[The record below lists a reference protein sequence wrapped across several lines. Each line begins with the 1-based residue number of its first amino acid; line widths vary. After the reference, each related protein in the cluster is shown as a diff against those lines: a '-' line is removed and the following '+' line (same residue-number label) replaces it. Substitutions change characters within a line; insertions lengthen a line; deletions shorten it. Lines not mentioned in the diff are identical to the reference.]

1 MKSENFEAE
10 LPSGYKKVYYLNA
23 KSAKT
28 GIIFTL
34 VSLVIFVLVMAVSLI
49 PFQGRPL
56 GELMQFRSMTVYLLT
71 MAVYLISLFGYIVL
85 HEMVHGAAYKALTG
99 QKLTFGISWS
109 CAFCGVPQIYVKRKV
124 ALIASAAPL
133 VLFTVLFIPVM
144 IGTYA
149 VAPVYYIL
157 SATLFGLHLGGCCG
171 DLYVICLLLF
181 RFRSPETLIR
191 DTGPEQSI
199 YIVED
204 K

>member
-1 MKSENFEAE
+1 MKEKNFEAE
-10 LPSGYKKVYYLNA
+10 LPGGYQKAYYLNA
-23 KSAKT
+23 KSIKV

-34 VSLVIFVLVMAVSLI
+34 VSLVIFVLVMALALI
-49 PFQGRPL
+49 PLQGREF
-56 GELMQFRSMTVYLLT
+56 GEILSFRSRTL
-71 MAVYLISLFGYIVL
+71 YLITMSVYFLSLFGYIVL
-85 HEMVHGAAYKALTG
+85 HELVHGAAYKALTG

-109 CAFCGVPQIYVKRKV
+109 CAFCGVPQIYVKRRV

-149 VAPVYYIL
+149 IAPVYYIL

-199 YIVED
+199 YILEE